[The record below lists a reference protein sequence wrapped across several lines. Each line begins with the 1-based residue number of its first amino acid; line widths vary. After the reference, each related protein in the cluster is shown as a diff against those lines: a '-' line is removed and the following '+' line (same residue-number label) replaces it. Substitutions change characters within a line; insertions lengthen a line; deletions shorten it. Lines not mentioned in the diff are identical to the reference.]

1 MASSA
6 EEAMNI
12 ANKTLNT
19 GKVVYNVWAIQS
31 SSIRH
36 TSPEEEDLWLTLPEK
51 KFRDA
56 AEYKGGE
63 KLKTFL
69 EARIK

>member
-1 MASSA
+1 MIVS
-6 EEAMNI
+6 
-12 ANKTLNT
+12 KQKLNT
-19 GKVVYNVWAIQS
+19 KVIYNIWAIRVS
-31 SSIRH
+31 DIRH
-36 TSPEEEDLWLTLPEK
+36 TSPEEMKFWITLPEK

-69 EARIK
+69 EKSK